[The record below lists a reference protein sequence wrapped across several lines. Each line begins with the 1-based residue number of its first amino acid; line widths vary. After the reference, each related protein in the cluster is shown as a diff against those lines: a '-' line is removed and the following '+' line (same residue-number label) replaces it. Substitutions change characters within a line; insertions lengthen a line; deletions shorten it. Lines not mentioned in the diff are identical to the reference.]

1 MISNG
6 VCNWTIVQMLGDLKF
21 LDSLKEYDKDNI
33 GPGIMKQIRDRYIS
47 NPEFDPA
54 RIRNASS
61 ACEGMCLW
69 IKAIEVY
76 DRVIKVNRIL
86 YYS

>member
-1 MISNG
+1 MHVLN
-6 VCNWTIVQMLGDLKF
+6 NWFVQMLGDLKF

-33 GPGIMKQIRDRYIS
+33 GPGVMKQIRDKYIS

-76 DRVIKVNRIL
+76 DRVIKVLIL
-86 YYS
+86 FVYIFPI